1 MQPTPYFLEKIIQ
14 LYETIMVR
22 HGLMVV
28 GQAYSGK
35 SCVIKTLQQ
44 AISGIKDN
52 PKFVNV
58 QTFYVNPKS
67 ITQNQLYGVF
77 DMDSQEWSDGVLAIK
92 IRDCAESETP
102 DRKWVCFDGPVDA
115 VWIENMNTVLDDNKK
130 LCLNSG
136 QIIKLKPTMTIM
148 FQVDDLSQASP
159 ATVSRCGMVLLESE
173 QLGHAVYVT
182 SYCDDLKQFIDE
194 KVVEKF
200 EKMFHYVVDTAVE
213 FTRKNGKFPCPG
225 RGPFLVN
232 HMIRLVECY
241 VKQYRPSTDDA
252 DDDEEESKLPQD
264 IEDKLYNIFF
274 FATIWGIGGCL
285 DEVTR
290 PAFDLFMQDLMNGED
305 VITKNNLDIPAQEGI
320 SYEPMKIPTKIGEF
334 TTLFELYFDIE
345 EMRWTNWLNT
355 QPKYAVNKDD
365 TYLKVTIPTMDQV
378 RMNHIC
384 KTLLLNG
391 MHCLFVGPTGTGKS
405 VSMAQMLKKDFENEE
420 WVYFSLGFSAQTS
433 SNQTER
439 IIDGKMEK

>member
-1 MQPTPYFLEKIIQ
+1 M
-14 LYETIMVR
+14 
-22 HGLMVV
+22 
-28 GQAYSGK
+28 
-35 SCVIKTLQQ
+35 
-44 AISGIKDN
+44 
-52 PKFVNV
+52 
-58 QTFYVNPKS
+58 
-67 ITQNQLYGVF
+67 
-77 DMDSQEWSDGVLAIK
+77 
-92 IRDCAESETP
+92 
-102 DRKWVCFDGPVDA
+102 
-115 VWIENMNTVLDDNKK
+115 
-130 LCLNSG
+130 
-136 QIIKLKPTMTIM
+136 
-148 FQVDDLSQASP
+148 
-159 ATVSRCGMVLLESE
+159 
-173 QLGHAVYVT
+173 
-182 SYCDDLKQFIDE
+182 
-194 KVVEKF
+194 
-200 EKMFHYVVDTAVE
+200 
-213 FTRKNGKFPCPG
+213 
-225 RGPFLVN
+225 
-232 HMIRLVECY
+232 
-241 VKQYRPSTDDA
+241 
-252 DDDEEESKLPQD
+252 
-264 IEDKLYNIFF
+264 

-305 VITKNNLDIPAQEGI
+305 VITKNNLDIQAQEGI

-420 WVYFSLGFSAQTS
+420 WVFFSLGFSAQTS
-433 SNQTER
+433 ANQTER